1 MHTNPAASYASQLA
15 AVKQT
20 YASAL
25 EDASSTVGG
34 LITPPLTRTRQ
45 TLTQSTPNRCPKHL

>member
-34 LITPPLTRTRQ
+34 LSNPPPH
-45 TLTQSTPNRCPKHL
+45 PNTSDPNPKHP